1 MKYIK
6 DTIKKYIRTY
16 RCNKVKNTIKAGNA
30 FCSPV
35 IFKYIV
41 NRCFQNVNLNRL
53 FQINKSTTKDEIY
66 KIIKPDFV
74 VYGVYGVNIN
84 KVDLDEANI
93 CQRKRNFKLIN
104 TEIINLC
111 DSEYDEL
118 LMNKHL
124 IHIQLYI
131 AKLYATIIKK
141 IIDDNVNFLPA
152 LLNYEQMKRDIIKEY
167 EARIEM

>member
-6 DTIKKYIRTY
+6 DTIKRYIRTY
-16 RCNKVKNTIKAGNA
+16 QCNKVKNTIKAGNV

-41 NRCFQNVNLNRL
+41 NKCFQNVNLNRL
-53 FQINKSTTKDEIY
+53 YRINKSKTKDEIY

-74 VYGVYGVNIN
+74 VYGVHPTKEVGF
-84 KVDLDEANI
+84 DEANI

-104 TEIINLC
+104 TEIIENSC

-118 LMNKHL
+118 LMNEHL

-141 IIDDNVNFLPA
+141 IIDNNVNSLPA
-152 LLNYEQMKRDIIKEY
+152 LMNFDQIKRDIIKKY
-167 EARIEM
+167 EERIKM

>member
-6 DTIKKYIRTY
+6 DTIKRYIRTY
-16 RCNKVKNTIKAGNA
+16 QCNKVKNTIKAGNV

-41 NRCFQNVNLNRL
+41 NKCFQNVNLNRL
-53 FQINKSTTKDEIY
+53 YRINKSKTKDEIY

-74 VYGVYGVNIN
+74 VYGVHPTKEVGF
-84 KVDLDEANI
+84 DEANI
-93 CQRKRNFKLIN
+93 CQSKRNFNLIN
-104 TEIINLC
+104 TEIKNSC
-111 DSEYDEL
+111 DKEYDEL
-118 LMNKHL
+118 LVNEHL

-141 IIDDNVNFLPA
+141 IIDDNVNPLPA
-152 LLNYEQMKRDIIKEY
+152 QLNLYQIKRDIIKEY
-167 EARIEM
+167 EARIKM